1 MGRSYRGR
9 RDRLPLLPWLECRH
23 ARLSFLILR
32 WQRVLF
38 DQSTLARMILTRRS
52 SQESLFRRWMP
63 VTERARLCRFH
74 KAKRL
79 KETATQFWPLIRYA
93 PLFLTT
99 PAERIYATAAPIC
112 IIINNSKIALFH
124 HQCPLDP
131 QGALLQVF
139 LQDPASGSVLSSGF
153 HFPDVILPRVWR
165 QRRLKLLCSFLHFPE
180 IREGNPLQLFLCWF
194 ECLFHFYSV
203 VA

>member
-1 MGRSYRGR
+1 MPVLAQASLSRQ
-9 RDRLPLLPWLECRH
+9 LFWLCSRILETWHPTTGCH
-23 ARLSFLILR
+23 QATRLSTHAL
-32 WQRVLF
+32 
-38 DQSTLARMILTRRS
+38 
-52 SQESLFRRWMP
+52 P
-63 VTERARLCRFH
+63 VPGYF
-74 KAKRL
+74 
-79 KETATQFWPLIRYA
+79 
-93 PLFLTT
+93 
-99 PAERIYATAAPIC
+99 
-112 IIINNSKIALFH
+112 IINNSKIALFH